1 MEQWLKSNCVGTI
14 PKVLYIPDY
23 VSAED
28 EQRLIESIRS
38 TPENK
43 WTHLR
48 RRRLINLG
56 GTPHPKGMMP
66 QPLPSYLQKICQD
79 LVHDQVF
86 PSPPNH
92 VLINEYPP
100 GVGIMPHE
108 DGPLYHPVV
117 AILSLGSHCGLDFYT
132 KEKQA
137 DDSKDGSTTSEEKQP
152 LDQRHLFTI
161 LTQPRSLLIFSEDAY
176 KTHLH
181 GIKDQEH
188 DILDHEAVANKA
200 FFPADSPSSIQ
211 RNLRYSLTIRIVPK
225 TINAN
230 LLRFR

>member
-1 MEQWLKSNCVGTI
+1 
-14 PKVLYIPDY
+14 
-23 VSAED
+23 
-28 EQRLIESIRS
+28 
-38 TPENK
+38 
-43 WTHLR
+43 
-48 RRRLINLG
+48 
-56 GTPHPKGMMP
+56 
-66 QPLPSYLQKICQD
+66 
-79 LVHDQVF
+79 
-86 PSPPNH
+86 
-92 VLINEYPP
+92 
-100 GVGIMPHE
+100 MPHE

-117 AILSLGSHCGLDFYT
+117 AILSLGSHCGLDFYA
-132 KEKQA
+132 KEKHT
-137 DDSKDGSTTSEEKQP
+137 DGSTDGSTASEEKQP

-188 DILDHEAVANKA
+188 DVLDQEAVANEA